1 MYLGTHER
9 MQMKRFIGSR
19 EERLESLH
27 RLATG
32 SACDAQAGV
41 SVRNLFPL
49 YEAIYQEAKE
59 LSETPEELKE
69 LEWFRYMAADMA
81 IASDT
86 LISSPADT

>member
-1 MYLGTHER
+1 M
-9 MQMKRFIGSR
+9 
-19 EERLESLH
+19 
-27 RLATG
+27 
-32 SACDAQAGV
+32 
-41 SVRNLFPL
+41 RNLFPI

-86 LISSPADT
+86 LISSHVEHEALIKSYLKDHLR